1 MVQNADDLIGF
12 TLHAIDG
19 DIGRVHDIYFDDRD
33 WTVRYLVVDT
43 RHWLPGRRI
52 LLSPVSIR
60 QTHWARREIVVSL
73 SREQIRRSPSVDS
86 DQPIGRRTFALFRE
100 CYTKP
105 YYWALGGFFW
115 GPGSTGP
122 RRHPGSSRLRST
134 RLLSDYRVTA
144 VDGDIGHVD
153 GFLIDDRSWAL
164 CCLIVRT
171 RHWPAGRRVLVPTE
185 WVAWTSWIELTVHV
199 DLPVERILH
208 GPDYDPSQ
216 PITAPD
222 QTRVMAYYGRAPRDR
237 RDTRP
242 A

>member
-1 MVQNADDLIGF
+1 MRSTATSGASTTSTSTIG
-12 TLHAIDG
+12 TGPSAISSSTPDTGCRDG
-19 DIGRVHDIYFDDRD
+19 ASCCPRFRSDRRTGRVGKSSSHSAASKSAAARA
-33 WTVRYLVVDT
+33 WTAT
-43 RHWLPGRRI
+43 
-52 LLSPVSIR
+52 
-60 QTHWARREIVVSL
+60 
-73 SREQIRRSPSVDS
+73 SRSAD
-86 DQPIGRRTFALFRE
+86 G
-100 CYTKP
+100 
-105 YYWALGGFFW
+105 ALGGFFW

-185 WVAWTSWIELTVHV
+185 WVAWASWIELTVHV